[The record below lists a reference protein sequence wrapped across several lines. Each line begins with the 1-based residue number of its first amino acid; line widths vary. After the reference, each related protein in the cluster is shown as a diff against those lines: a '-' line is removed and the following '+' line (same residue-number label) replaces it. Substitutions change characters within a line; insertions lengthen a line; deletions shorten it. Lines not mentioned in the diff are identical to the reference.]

1 VSVLGFGL
9 VLLSLSACGGSPKVL
24 EVSAKPIEMPKLN
37 LPRADV
43 LDLTSANPVKWH
55 VVTLK
60 NYKEVFAKIKK
71 SGRPMT
77 LFALTDKGYASL
89 GLQLSDIRAFIEQQK
104 SIIIAYESYYK
115 ESNKAL
121 EDANK
126 QMQQNSEEYKKLN
139 ESEGFLKGLLK

>member
-1 VSVLGFGL
+1 
-9 VLLSLSACGGSPKVL
+9 
-24 EVSAKPIEMPKLN
+24 
-37 LPRADV
+37 
-43 LDLTSANPVKWH
+43 
-55 VVTLK
+55 
-60 NYKEVFAKIKK
+60 
-71 SGRPMT
+71 MT

-126 QMQQNSEEYKKLN
+126 QIKKNSEEYKKLN
-139 ESEGFLKGLLK
+139 KSEGFLKGLLK